1 MSDNVQATPVK
12 KVKKEVVRTPV
23 TLTTGEVVE
32 FTERQRT
39 VKSSTLE
46 DGHAKVRFAFRNGEV
61 REFEFTKHAPL
72 LMRLAIHGALQ
83 KIGDET
89 AGVEDLDDQVAAVD
103 AVIGRLERGEWG
115 AERQPGNSFAG
126 ASVVIRAIAEAKGTD
141 VGAAKDFIERMLAK
155 FEAEGKPITRQ
166 ALYASFRKPGSKTAP
181 IIARLE
187 AEQAAKRAE
196 KVGGLNADDLLGE
209 MDDGDDAGE

>member
-1 MSDNVQATPVK
+1 MSEANTSK

-46 DGHAKVRFAFRNGEV
+46 NGHARVRFAFRNGEV
-61 REFEFTKHAPL
+61 REFAFDKHTDL

-103 AVIGRLERGEWG
+103 AVIARLERGDWG
-115 AERQPGNSFAG
+115 AERQAGNSFAG
-126 ASVVIRAIAEAKGTD
+126 AGIVVRAIAEAKGVD
-141 VGAAKDFIERMLAK
+141 VAAAKDFIERTLAR

-187 AEQAAKRAE
+187 AERDAKRAE
-196 KVGGLNADDLLGE
+196 KGAGGLSADDLLDG
-209 MDDGDDAGE
+209 MDAVE

>member
-1 MSDNVQATPVK
+1 MTEAATSK

-23 TLTTGEVVE
+23 TLTTGEIVE

-46 DGHAKVRFAFRNGEV
+46 NGRARVRFAFRNGEV
-61 REFEFTKHAPL
+61 REFSFDKHTAL

-103 AVIGRLERGEWG
+103 AVIARLERGDWG
-115 AERQPGNSFAG
+115 AERQAGNSFAG
-126 ASVVIRAIAEAKGTD
+126 AGIVVRAIAEAKGVD
-141 VGAAKDFIERMLAK
+141 VAAAKDFIERTLAR

-187 AEQAAKRAE
+187 AERDAKLAE
-196 KVGGLNADDLLGE
+196 KGTGGLSADDLLDGMDGATGE
-209 MDDGDDAGE
+209 

>member
-1 MSDNVQATPVK
+1 MAKAAPV
-12 KVKKEVVRTPV
+12 VKTPV

-39 VKSSTLE
+39 LKSSTLE
-46 DGHAKVRFAFRNGEV
+46 NGHATVKFAFKNGEV
-61 REFEFTKHAPL
+61 REFAFNKHHDL

-103 AVIGRLERGEWG
+103 AVIARLERGDWG
-115 AERQPGNSFAG
+115 AERSAGNGFAG
-126 ASVVIRAIAEAKGTD
+126 ASIVIRAIAEAKGID
-141 VGAAKDFIERMLAK
+141 LAGAKDFVEKKLAQ
-155 FEAEGKPITRQ
+155 FEAAGKPITRQ
-166 ALYASFRKPGSKTAP
+166 ALYASFRAPGARTAP

-187 AEQAAKRAE
+187 AERDAKKQAKAP
-196 KVGGLNADDLLGE
+196 VADANSLL
-209 MDDGDDAGE
+209 DDDEPVTADVE